1 MELGLSGLASNFD
14 WRTLVDKLTEVER
27 LPQNRLL
34 VEQSGLQSRKNAYG
48 SIQTQLGVLRNRVT
62 TLNNA
67 KIFDSRLAQVAD
79 STIATVTADAGAALG
94 TYSFN
99 FTQLATAAVQQG
111 TADAGKALNATND
124 VSALVLSSAGFA
136 ANVTAGTFTVNGK
149 TITIATSDTL
159 QAVFNQI
166 SSATTGAV
174 TASYDAATDKITL
187 SSASAIV
194 LGSATDT
201 SNFLSLAKLYNNG
214 TGTVAS
220 ASKLGSV
227 KLTGVLSS
235 ANLATTI
242 SDGGGGAGVF
252 KINGVSISFS
262 ASADSMSNVLQR
274 INDSTAGVTATYDA
288 VNDRFLLTNKSTG
301 DMGISLQDV
310 TGNFLAATQLSGS
323 ALQRGKNL
331 LYTINGGGQLV
342 SQSNTLT
349 EASSGLTGLSVTALK
364 QASTT
369 VTVSSD
375 TAKIKTAINDFLS
388 EYNKTQTLIN
398 TQTASSTDAK
408 GKVTAGILAND
419 SDAGEI
425 ATRLRST
432 VYSEAT
438 GLAGTLK
445 HLAGLGIDSNG
456 NDDTLLLADSA
467 KLDAAL
473 AANLSGVKD
482 LFTNATAGI
491 AVKLDAYLESAI
503 GEKGTLVTKQ
513 SNLTT
518 QASAIDTQISDL
530 ERVVQSNRERMIASF
545 ISMEKAQAQINQQL
559 QFLQQ
564 RLGLRSTSA

>member
-14 WRTLVDKLTEVER
+14 WRTLVDKLTEVEG